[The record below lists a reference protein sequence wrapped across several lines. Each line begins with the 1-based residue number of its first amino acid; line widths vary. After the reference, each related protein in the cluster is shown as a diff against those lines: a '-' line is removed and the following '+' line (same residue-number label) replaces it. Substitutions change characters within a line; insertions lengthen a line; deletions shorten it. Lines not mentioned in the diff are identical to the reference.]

1 MRVHCK
7 RTLGSFDQK
16 DFFCGDQNRDHI
28 HCFAIKWPCSFLYP
42 SKLKYPWDGD
52 DVRNALDVKVV
63 KVSLHPFPIQ
73 KWTVP
78 TEQNIS
84 LFDQF
89 IDQNVFKI
97 HSWVEIRMSRSL
109 SSPDRED
116 GANFYCPG
124 RKSSRVHS
132 EEKSHRAI
140 ITHGQFQNSFQ
151 RSIRWQF
158 FKTLKKSRNENKLGE
173 KKVFA

>member
-1 MRVHCK
+1 MAPK
-7 RTLGSFDQK
+7 TLFIPPTFWAIVGERWMQRASLANESFTLWHFRPNCRAACNVLTWSWFVNKIDL
-16 DFFCGDQNRDHI
+16 FHN
-28 HCFAIKWPCSFLYP
+28 
-42 SKLKYPWDGD
+42 
-52 DVRNALDVKVV
+52 
-63 KVSLHPFPIQ
+63 FPIQ

-97 HSWVEIRMSRSL
+97 QSWVEIGMSRSL

-158 FKTLKKSRNENKLGE
+158 FTTLKKSRNENKLGE